1 MTEQKKLSKWLQERK
16 EINIPSG
23 NLIST
28 EEAIKDNIVKYKEI
42 IFGVDSS
49 ICTKCLDELLKQQ
62 VIDRKLYDQRLMD
75 AAVRNLAW
83 KHLQKN
89 MEVDG
94 DMLIDKKTCD
104 PEVHYDCYKNKF

>member
-42 IFGVDSS
+42 IFGARDTIIKYKEIIFGAKGNMIKCEEIIFGLDSP
-49 ICTKCLDELLKQQ
+49 IC
-62 VIDRKLYDQRLMD
+62 I
-75 AAVRNLAW
+75 
-83 KHLQKN
+83 
-89 MEVDG
+89 
-94 DMLIDKKTCD
+94 
-104 PEVHYDCYKNKF
+104 KF

>member
-1 MTEQKKLSKWLQERK
+1 
-16 EINIPSG
+16 
-23 NLIST
+23 
-28 EEAIKDNIVKYKEI
+28 
-42 IFGVDSS
+42 
-49 ICTKCLDELLKQQ
+49 
-62 VIDRKLYDQRLMD
+62 MD